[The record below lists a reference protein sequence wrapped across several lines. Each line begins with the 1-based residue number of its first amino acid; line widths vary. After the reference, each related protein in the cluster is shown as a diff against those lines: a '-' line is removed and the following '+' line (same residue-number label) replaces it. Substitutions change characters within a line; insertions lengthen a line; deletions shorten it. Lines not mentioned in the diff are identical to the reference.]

1 MRSQITIQNFTQSKI
16 PPRFLKRAQF
26 LLKITNKLIRG
37 NLNEVGVVLV
47 RPNIIRSLNHV
58 YRGHNKVTDILS
70 FTYQTK
76 PIIGELLICTL
87 QTKQQAQRAGV
98 SFNNE
103 LERLFVHGCLHLA
116 GYDHMKEK
124 ERRVMRTLEEKV
136 LNN

>member
-1 MRSQITIQNFTQSKI
+1 MRPQISIQNFTQSKI

-26 LLKITNKLIRG
+26 LLKIINKLISG
-37 NLNEVGVVLV
+37 NLNEVGVVFVL
-47 RPNIIRSLNHV
+47 PNIIRSLNRV

-76 PIIGELLICTL
+76 PVIGELIICTW
-87 QTKQQAQRAGV
+87 QTKQQAQREGV

-124 ERRVMRTLEEKV
+124 ERRVTRILEERI

>member
-1 MRSQITIQNFTQSKI
+1 MRPQITIQNFTQNKI
-16 PPRFLKRAQF
+16 PSHFLKRAQF
-26 LLKITNKLIRG
+26 LLKIINKLTRSS
-37 NLNEVGVVLV
+37 LKEVGVVFV
-47 RPNIIRSLNHV
+47 RPNIIRSLNRV

-76 PIIGELLICTL
+76 PIIGELLICAW
-87 QTKQQAQRAGV
+87 QAKQQAQREGV

-124 ERRVMRTLEEKV
+124 ERRVMRTLEEKI